1 MSDELRQLGRRSE
14 SGIRWP
20 ELEAEGWIR
29 RNVTDP
35 VRAPELKNLYESLG
49 FDVKLQ
55 TTTPEHFPGSCG
67 GCATSCA
74 TKIFVYTRKRQA
86 GGNDA

>member
-1 MSDELRQLGRRSE
+1 MSDELRQLGHRSDT
-14 SGIRWP
+14 GIRWP

-35 VRAPELKNLYESLG
+35 VRAPELESLYESLG
-49 FDVKLQ
+49 FEVKLQ
-55 TTTPEHFPGSCG
+55 TTTPEQFPGNCD

-74 TKIFVYTRKRQA
+74 TKIFVYTRKKNS
-86 GGNDA
+86 GVNDE